1 MLVDLTD
8 EPECV
13 DLTGNRPSPMSTV
26 CREVQSAERASDF
39 MEAVE
44 RAARLL
50 SAPVDRLEARLST
63 TLVCSQRRREEAMLT
78 LRVMIASTRGG
89 DSLALG
95 QGLLPRLALLH
106 MRYLADNGTE
116 GVDPE
121 FAEWLDR
128 LIARCPLAARHVR
141 EELELLDQLDASP
154 IRSTARP
161 RRRPLEALPPPRAT
175 FSPSKRDRRAVQP
188 TKRRKLVRM
197 PSGTSATISKSTT
210 ASKSTPINRR
220 VVVPGSPIRSRRIS
234 SVAIPETP

>member
-13 DLTGNRPSPMSTV
+13 DLTGSRPSPMSTV
-26 CREVQSAERASDF
+26 CREAQSAERASDF
-39 MEAVE
+39 METVE
-44 RAARLL
+44 CAARLL
-50 SAPVDRLEARLST
+50 RAPVDRLEARLST
-63 TLVCSQRRREEAMLT
+63 MMVCSQRRREETILT
-78 LRVMIASTRGG
+78 LRVMIASSRGR

-95 QGLLPRLALLH
+95 QELLPRLALLH

-128 LIARCPLAARHVR
+128 LITRCPLAARHVR
-141 EELELLDQLDASP
+141 DELELGAESHASHASP

-161 RRRPLEALPPPRAT
+161 RRRPLETLPPPRAT
-175 FSPSKRDRRAVQP
+175 FSPSKRDRRGRRAEP

-197 PSGTSATISKSTT
+197 PSGTSATI
-210 ASKSTPINRR
+210 SKSTPINRR